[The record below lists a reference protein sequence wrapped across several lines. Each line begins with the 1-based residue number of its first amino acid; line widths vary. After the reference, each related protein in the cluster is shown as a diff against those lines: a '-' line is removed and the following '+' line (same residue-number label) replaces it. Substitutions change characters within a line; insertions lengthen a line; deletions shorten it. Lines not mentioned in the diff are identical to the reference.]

1 MQQYRLTAATSFR
14 CFRCGQA
21 KTSKLVT
28 AFRQDWNSLLCNG
41 CYGRLLSLHDI
52 RAGSA
57 DDSELADRLADE
69 LLALASGEERR
80 KTVQL
85 LRTRIS
91 GIDELTERSQ
101 RLLAT
106 SEFVARHLANAT
118 DLDWSAA
125 VVGVCKAVEV
135 ELVERLVAPLATECR
150 GLDLDEDIHDKDLGR
165 VARFCSG
172 RTRTPPELGTIRH
185 CLQTASY
192 SQSRQGTSNLLRAL
206 RRTLSRWPYSPWLLQ
221 PDGAL
226 AALEQ
231 VTMQYRNRAVHTDEL
246 QQADFEACFDLVLG
260 DRGMMWELVSATKP
274 R

>member
-21 KTSKLVT
+21 KTSKLIT
-28 AFRQDWNSLLCNG
+28 AFRQDLNRLLCNG

-69 LLALASGEERR
+69 LLALVSEEERR
-80 KTVQL
+80 KAGQL
-85 LRTRIS
+85 LRTQIS
-91 GIDELTERSQ
+91 GIDQLTERSQ

-106 SEFVARHLANAT
+106 SECVARQLANAT

-125 VVGVCKAVEV
+125 VVGICKAVEV
-135 ELVERLVAPLATECR
+135 ELLERLVAPLATECHS
-150 GLDLDEDIHDKDLGR
+150 LDLDEDVHDRDLGR

-172 RTRTPPELGTIRH
+172 RTSTPPELGTIRH
-185 CLQTASY
+185 FLQTASY
-192 SQSRQGTSNLLRAL
+192 SQSRQGPSILLRAL
-206 RRTLSRWPYSPWLLQ
+206 RRTLSRWPDSPWLLQ

-226 AALEQ
+226 AGLQQ

-246 QQADFEACFDLVLG
+246 QEADFDACLDLVLG
-260 DRGMMWELVSATKP
+260 DRGLMWELVRATKP